1 MAHNAQTQ
9 IKKEHAIKNVLKHI
23 KIGNFF
29 KKDSKQIND
38 AQHMLES
45 CYTNKKITTKIKSH
59 YVSKKSQ

>member
-1 MAHNAQTQ
+1 MAHKAQAQ
-9 IKKEHAIKNVLKHI
+9 MKIEHVIKNVLKHI

-45 CYTNKKITTKIKSH
+45 CYTNKK
-59 YVSKKSQ
+59 SQQN